1 MKEVMLK
8 EYLVTVY
15 DVVSLARKGAYT
27 LYGESYDV
35 VSEKAYMRKNVNE
48 VVTLAYK
55 GESLLTD
62 WSDEY

>member
-1 MKEVMLK
+1 MKVLR

-35 VSEKAYMRKNVNE
+35 VSEKAYMRKNVTE

-55 GESLLTD
+55 GESVFED
-62 WSDEY
+62 WMLV